1 MEEETG
7 QEQVTA
13 LYGVIFT
20 ESLNGHHLQPKLGK
34 SREYNNGKTRF

>member
-1 MEEETG
+1 MEEETR
-7 QEQVTA
+7 QQQLAA

-34 SREYNNGKTRF
+34 AEIISIEMQ